1 MSGILKTIFQFVVWV
16 FVPFILFM
24 IIRYLYGIHKRMDH
38 ERHSEATKS
47 GFWAGFVLFI
57 MVLIYEVG
65 KFLKTGFPDLEMY
78 QGIDLPLALL
88 GGIVGFVI
96 FSGGKRVLPAQ
107 VSGWITLIATFIT
120 FYALLHYLFIRTY
133 NEIFLS
139 LILGITFGALAHSAT
154 SPTTLQEFLHPESSE
169 HDTRS
174 LL

>member
-1 MSGILKTIFQFVVWV
+1 MGNLLRTIFDFVIWI

-24 IIRYLYGIHKRMDH
+24 IIRYLRGIHKRAEDP
-38 ERHSEATKS
+38 RYADATKS
-47 GFWAGFVLFI
+47 GFRAGFILFI
-57 MVLIYEVG
+57 IMLIYEVG
-65 KFLKTGFPDLEMY
+65 GFLKAGFPDREIY

-88 GGIVGFVI
+88 GAIVGFVL

-107 VSGWITLIATFIT
+107 VSGWITLVMTFIS

-133 NEIFLS
+133 NEPLLS

-154 SPTTLQEFLHPESSE
+154 SPTTLQEFLHPGSSE
-169 HDTRS
+169 HDTHS